1 LADNC
6 VISPKARAGSSTLL
20 RSPGFCSSVSVPLHS
35 KAPVVG
41 RRILLVDDEAALRS
55 LVARAFRE
63 RGHEVIEQGD
73 ASAAL
78 AAVRTTPVPF
88 HLVITNSL
96 SPRAHGPQLLDSLRE
111 LDPTLP
117 VIHLSMSRRSR
128 FDHLSE
134 DLRSVF
140 QPFDLWALIDEAE
153 KLMQGPVSQEWD
165 QNSD

>member
-1 LADNC
+1 
-6 VISPKARAGSSTLL
+6 
-20 RSPGFCSSVSVPLHS
+20 
-35 KAPVVG
+35 
-41 RRILLVDDEAALRS
+41 
-55 LVARAFRE
+55 
-63 RGHEVIEQGD
+63 
-73 ASAAL
+73 
-78 AAVRTTPVPF
+78 
-88 HLVITNSL
+88 
-96 SPRAHGPQLLDSLRE
+96 LRE